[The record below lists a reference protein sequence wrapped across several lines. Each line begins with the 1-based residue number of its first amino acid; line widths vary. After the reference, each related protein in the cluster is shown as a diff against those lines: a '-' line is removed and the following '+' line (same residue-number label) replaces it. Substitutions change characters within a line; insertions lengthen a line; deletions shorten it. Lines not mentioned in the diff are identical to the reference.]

1 MSTTVCYV
9 NGSTEGEGRSDYL
22 IVAKG
27 SHLVSRRFD
36 GAEAAEPSARGV
48 HALAT
53 ART

>member
-27 SHLVSRRFD
+27 GHLVSRRFD
-36 GAEAAEPSARGV
+36 GAEPSARGV
-48 HALAT
+48 LALAK